1 MMRDRVGATSG
12 TVDDMGAEQP
22 ELIVADAAAW
32 REWLDDHHS
41 TSDGVWLVLAKKGTR
56 QPTSLTYAEALDDA
70 LCFGWIDGQRNK
82 RDDTTF
88 SQRYTPRRRASPW
101 SARNVGIVQ
110 RLIDDGLMRPAGHAE
125 IERAKADGRWDRA
138 YGGQATIEAPPDLL
152 AALDASPA
160 AAEMF
165 GTLSSTNRFAILYR
179 VNDAKRADTRARRI
193 AQYVEMLE
201 RGETIYPQS
210 PR

>member
-1 MMRDRVGATSG
+1 MRDRLTAASG

-32 REWLDDHHS
+32 RVWLDDHHS

-56 QPTSLTYAEALDDA
+56 EPTSLTYAEALDDA

-82 RDDTTF
+82 RDDSTF
-88 SQRYTPRRRASPW
+88 IQRYTPRRRASPW

-138 YGGQATIEAPPDLL
+138 YRGQATAEAPPDLI

-165 GTLSSTNRFAILYR
+165 GKLSSTNRFAILYR

-193 AQYVEMLE
+193 AHYVEMLE
-201 RGETIYPQS
+201 RGETIYPRS
-210 PR
+210 SR